1 MQKLPEILKIA
12 ESEAAPMGLSVVETR
27 LAQAGKRRTL
37 EVTICRK
44 GGRISLDDCEE
55 LSRKLEK
62 VLDEQ
67 TPPLIEGSF
76 MLEVQSPGLERQL
89 KSEREFEIFA
99 GEQVEVKTKEAIPP
113 LGDSF
118 SGKLE
123 SLTEGVLT
131 ISNPQLIK
139 TTGTSKKKAKA
150 SATQVELPEA
160 ISLEWSKVLK
170 VKLRAVEPENIDN

>member
-27 LAQAGKRRTL
+27 FAQQGKRRTL

-55 LSRKLEK
+55 LSRRLEK

-67 TPPLIEGSF
+67 VPNLIEGSY

-99 GEQVEVKTKEAIPP
+99 GEEVEVKTKESISP
-113 LGDSF
+113 LGDVF
-118 SGKLE
+118 SGTLQ
-123 SLTEGVLT
+123 SLTAGVLT
-131 ISNPQLIK
+131 VSNPQAIK
-139 TTGTSKKKAKA
+139 TASTSKKKAKA
-150 SATQVELPEA
+150 GEAQVELPA
-160 ISLEWSKVLK
+160 SVSIEWSKILK
-170 VKLRAVEPENIDN
+170 VNLRAVEPVDIDN

>member
-27 LAQAGKRRTL
+27 FAQQGKRRTL

-67 TPPLIEGSF
+67 TPALIEGAY

-89 KSEREFEIFA
+89 KFEREFQIFA
-99 GEQVEVKTKEAIPP
+99 GEEVEVKTKESIPT
-113 LGDSF
+113 LGDIF
-118 SGKLE
+118 SGTLQ
-123 SLTEGVLT
+123 SMIDSVLT
-131 ISNPQLIK
+131 ISNPQAIK
-139 TTGTSKKKAKA
+139 TGGSSKRKAKA
-150 SATQVELPEA
+150 SETQVPPPESISIEL
-160 ISLEWSKVLK
+160 SKVLK
-170 VKLRAVEPENIDN
+170 VNLRAVEPADIDN